1 MMFGD
6 LKTTDIEQ
14 RLNITLSDTDRDKLE
29 GMRQS
34 KANGII
40 PGKWHCFDMP
50 LQIFQILCGDKDTAV
65 VVYDILA
72 PYKAQMKGNIVIG
85 WV

>member
-34 KANGII
+34 KANNII
-40 PGKWHCFDMP
+40 LGKWHCFDMP
-50 LQIFQILCGDKDTAV
+50 FQILCGDKGTAAMID
-65 VVYDILA
+65 DILA
-72 PYKAQMKGNIVIG
+72 PYRSQMKGMVQIG

>member
-1 MMFGD
+1 MKLGD

-34 KANGII
+34 KANDIN

-50 LQIFQILCGDKDTAV
+50 FQILCGDKGTASL
-65 VVYDILA
+65 VYDILV
-72 PYKAQMKGNIVIG
+72 PYKALMKSNIQIG

>member
-1 MMFGD
+1 MKFGD

-34 KANGII
+34 KANNII

-50 LQIFQILCGDKDTAV
+50 FQILCGDKGTASM
-65 VVYDILA
+65 VYDILV
-72 PYKAQMKGNIVIG
+72 PYKALMKSNIQIE

>member
-1 MMFGD
+1 MKIGD
-6 LKTTDIEQ
+6 FNTTDIEKK
-14 RLNITLSDTDRDKLE
+14 LNITLSDTDRDKLE

-34 KANGII
+34 KANDII

-50 LQIFQILCGDKDTAV
+50 FQILCGDKGTASL
-65 VVYDILA
+65 VYDILA
-72 PYKAQMKGNIVIG
+72 PYRAQMKGIIQIG

>member
-34 KANGII
+34 KANDIT

-50 LQIFQILCGDKDTAV
+50 FQILCGNRDTAFV
-65 VVYDILA
+65 VCDILA
-72 PYKAQMKGNIVIG
+72 PYQAQMEGNIQIG